1 MARARVVGAANFL
14 LKCFS
19 EKELITSIENAAA
32 GKPASGSG
40 PFAKKNLKCELAVM
54 WVSNQRNQP

>member
-40 PFAKKNLKCELAVM
+40 PFAKKSLRFSFTGM
-54 WVSNQRNQP
+54 WD